1 MISAAM
7 VADAAYASDHAPPEI
22 VTQPAAADAGA
33 VPEPTFQQLLRV
45 AVTRGLPFVAFGFF
59 DNIIMVRTAWL

>member
-22 VTQPAAADAGA
+22 VTQPATADAGA

-45 AVTRGLPFVAFGFF
+45 AITRGLPFVAFGFF